1 MRIVILLVLDAYLL
15 LHASVL
21 YVNTW
26 TKQEVDNRNQELNE
40 ISQNFSPTL
49 QARNSHESPR

>member
-1 MRIVILLVLDAYLL
+1 MRIIMLLVLNAYLL
-15 LHASVL
+15 IHASVL
-21 YVNTW
+21 FVNSW
-26 TKQEVDNRNQELNE
+26 AKQEVDNQNQELNE